1 MRIATI
7 AMMALALVGCTS
19 GSTSAALPT
28 SCKQTDRVGTYRIT
42 YVEQSGNCGP
52 IDSQLV
58 SLNPGEPGGMGAG
71 AGCTL
76 NSERW
81 SEGDCKL
88 ERDVTC
94 PLPGGGTVRT
104 VGVTRAQTANSS
116 ELAGPATFTIASPKG
131 ACNGTYAL
139 DAVRQ

>member
-1 MRIATI
+1 MKILGAGLLVL
-7 AMMALALVGCTS
+7 ALAGCTS
-19 GSTSAALPT
+19 GSTSSALPT
-28 SCKQTDRVGTYRIT
+28 SCKQTDRVGTYRLT
-42 YVEQSGNCGP
+42 YVEQSGDCGP

-58 SLNPGEPGGMGAG
+58 SFNPGEPGGMGAG

-88 ERDVTC
+88 ERDITC
-94 PLPGGGTVRT
+94 PVAGGGTVRF
-104 VGVTRAQTANSS
+104 VGVTRAQTSNSS
-116 ELAGPATFTIASPKG
+116 ELAGPATLTIYTPKVS
-131 ACNGTYAL
+131 CTGTYAL